1 MDDLSMEAFEAR
13 AAAAEQM
20 LAELTLK
27 QASAV
32 SAADITYLKN
42 LRETLVKVKEEQ
54 EALNLRMKEV
64 LAERAKL
71 KYQAEHL
78 KRAVREAD
86 EKNQN
91 GKRPHPL

>member
-1 MDDLSMEAFEAR
+1 MILLLCV
-13 AAAAEQM
+13 Q
-20 LAELTLK
+20 
-27 QASAV
+27 
-32 SAADITYLKN
+32 
-42 LRETLVKVKEEQ
+42 
-54 EALNLRMKEV
+54 V